1 MGRLD
6 GKVAIVTGSALG
18 IGQATVIALA
28 REGARV
34 TVSDIN
40 DAAGEATTASIIAAG
55 GQAFFQHADV
65 GSTADMERLVERDGQ
80 TVRQA
85 RCDGEQCGRGDSRL
99 GDGHQR
105 GKLAHADQHPPER
118 HVARDAFRHSAHDQ
132 KWRRLDHQHEFG
144 TGDHRLSGLGG
155 LRGG

>member
-40 DAAGEATTASIIAAG
+40 DVAGKATANSIVSADGEA
-55 GQAFFQHADV
+55 FYQHADV
-65 GSTADMERLVERDGQ
+65 GSTDQFLLNLGNPA
-80 TVRQA
+80 A
-85 RCDGEQCGRGDSRL
+85 SRRSRSCLMLAL
-99 GDGHQR
+99 GMTS
-105 GKLAHADQHPPER
+105 LA
-118 HVARDAFRHSAHDQ
+118 
-132 KWRRLDHQHEFG
+132 
-144 TGDHRLSGLGG
+144 
-155 LRGG
+155 